1 MQHLTQDLR
10 YAVRVLR
17 KSPGFTV
24 AAILMLAVGI
34 GVNIAAF
41 GFFNLIVLRTL
52 PVRDPGTLLRFQ
64 RVAPDRYASVL
75 PYPEMAFF
83 REHSKTLSAV
93 MAWNSARLTI
103 EAEGTL
109 LKAHFVTANLFSEL
123 GAVPTV
129 GALLDPARDEGPG
142 ATPVVVLSHVF
153 WQRRFDGDPL
163 IAGRSIHLNGKP
175 VTVVGVARI
184 EFSGLSLDS
193 PDVWLPMI
201 QQPYFVDGSKLLTD
215 YSVEGEGVTA
225 WGRLQPG
232 LTAAAA
238 EAELR
243 SLAAELRREHP
254 GDIWENE
261 SLPSKPGGYAT
272 GALSNSH
279 HGTGA
284 RDPDKL
290 IPVAALIGA
299 LVLLILTAACGNLG
313 SLLLA
318 RGVARQRE
326 IAIRVAVGAGRGRL
340 VRQLFTESLVL
351 GLMGSVAG
359 LALGFFV
366 LRSLMALTGAPTW
379 LNPMPDWRVILFA
392 VAMGFAAAI
401 LFGLTPAFQAAR
413 QRHRATFMRQALIG
427 VQVAASCVLLI
438 VAALLIQALNRATSA
453 NPGFDYKRVV
463 SIDPALGAHGHTA
476 AQARAYLDTLTSRLR
491 NVPGVE
497 SVSLVSTVPFG
508 NKTTTIGAVIDGRP
522 IAVHVNNIDPEFF
535 QTMTIPVLRGRN
547 LMPGDVNAI
556 VISQSFAVAAWSG
569 QEPLGKTFPAG
580 DIKYT
585 VVGVAANAR
594 VTGLQDVDAVEC
606 YFLAQPSDR
615 PSMGVLV
622 KTSGPPENV
631 MPTVASLAKAVDP
644 RVLPEIQL
652 MKSAFQQKMQ
662 GPQYS
667 ALSVSLL
674 AFVALLLAC
683 VGIVGLVAYSV
694 SQRTREIGIR
704 MALGASS
711 SHVLTS
717 VLRQFWLPVGGGL
730 LAGVG
735 AAAALS
741 MILRRA
747 LFGVSNLDPAAY
759 VAAIGVFALSAGIAA
774 LWPARRALKVDP
786 LRALRSE

>member
-24 AAILMLAVGI
+24 AAILILAVGI

-103 EAEGTL
+103 EAEGTP

-201 QQPYFVDGSKLLTD
+201 QQPYFVDGSKLPSASSD
-215 YSVEGEGVTA
+215 SSRIG
-225 WGRLQPG
+225 
-232 LTAAAA
+232 
-238 EAELR
+238 
-243 SLAAELRREHP
+243 LAAHQGNRDSHGP
-254 GDIWENE
+254 GR
-261 SLPSKPGGYAT
+261 K
-272 GALSNSH
+272 
-279 HGTGA
+279 
-284 RDPDKL
+284 
-290 IPVAALIGA
+290 
-299 LVLLILTAACGNLG
+299 
-313 SLLLA
+313 LLA
-318 RGVARQRE
+318 RPDERPAADLAAGGRR
-326 IAIRVAVGAGRGRL
+326 IAGWRRSGGRL
-340 VRQLFTESLVL
+340 VDDPAPGVVRGQQSRSGGVGCRHRRLCPQRRDRRAMAGQACAE
-351 GLMGSVAG
+351 GRPVAG
-359 LALGFFV
+359 PPQRVGPV
-366 LRSLMALTGAPTW
+366 TVSAP
-379 LNPMPDWRVILFA
+379 P
-392 VAMGFAAAI
+392 
-401 LFGLTPAFQAAR
+401 
-413 QRHRATFMRQALIG
+413 
-427 VQVAASCVLLI
+427 
-438 VAALLIQALNRATSA
+438 
-453 NPGFDYKRVV
+453 Y
-463 SIDPALGAHGHTA
+463 LGARGHTA

-580 DIKYT
+580 DIRYT

-631 MPTVASLAKAVDP
+631 TPTVASIAKAVDP

-717 VLRQFWLPVGGGL
+717 VLRQFSLPVGGGL

>member
-1 MQHLTQDLR
+1 M
-10 YAVRVLR
+10 
-17 KSPGFTV
+17 SP
-24 AAILMLAVGI
+24 
-34 GVNIAAF
+34 
-41 GFFNLIVLRTL
+41 
-52 PVRDPGTLLRFQ
+52 
-64 RVAPDRYASVL
+64 ASN
-75 PYPEMAFF
+75 PC
-83 REHSKTLSAV
+83 H
-93 MAWNSARLTI
+93 WC
-103 EAEGTL
+103 
-109 LKAHFVTANLFSEL
+109 
-123 GAVPTV
+123 
-129 GALLDPARDEGPG
+129 
-142 ATPVVVLSHVF
+142 
-153 WQRRFDGDPL
+153 RR
-163 IAGRSIHLNGKP
+163 
-175 VTVVGVARI
+175 
-184 EFSGLSLDS
+184 
-193 PDVWLPMI
+193 
-201 QQPYFVDGSKLLTD
+201 
-215 YSVEGEGVTA
+215 
-225 WGRLQPG
+225 
-232 LTAAAA
+232 
-238 EAELR
+238 
-243 SLAAELRREHP
+243 
-254 GDIWENE
+254 
-261 SLPSKPGGYAT
+261 
-272 GALSNSH
+272 
-279 HGTGA
+279 
-284 RDPDKL
+284 
-290 IPVAALIGA
+290 
-299 LVLLILTAACGNLG
+299 
-313 SLLLA
+313 
-318 RGVARQRE
+318 
-326 IAIRVAVGAGRGRL
+326 
-340 VRQLFTESLVL
+340 
-351 GLMGSVAG
+351 
-359 LALGFFV
+359 
-366 LRSLMALTGAPTW
+366 
-379 LNPMPDWRVILFA
+379 
-392 VAMGFAAAI
+392 
-401 LFGLTPAFQAAR
+401 
-413 QRHRATFMRQALIG
+413 
-427 VQVAASCVLLI
+427 
-438 VAALLIQALNRATSA
+438 
-453 NPGFDYKRVV
+453 
-463 SIDPALGAHGHTA
+463 
-476 AQARAYLDTLTSRLR
+476 
-491 NVPGVE
+491 
-497 SVSLVSTVPFG
+497 VPFG

-622 KTSGPPENV
+622 KTSGSPENV
-631 MPTVASLAKAVDP
+631 TPTVASIAKAVDP

-717 VLRQFWLPVGGGL
+717 VLRQFSLPVGGGL